1 MQIKWRHTAG
11 VGLYSTA
18 VSERQPPLIRIPEIL
33 EALTSEGLLLGAR
46 RWAGITFAPFALNA
60 SAGVLTLVGMTL
72 LFRALPADEA
82 GRLALILALL
92 EILGLVGSLGLP
104 NMVTRLYGE
113 AGRDAFDWPLDL
125 VGTAALAAIP
135 VTIGVVTVSAIY
147 DLPADTLWFLMIG
160 SLLLVVLNSGS
171 FMLNAHGHY
180 IWSSL
185 LLRLSSASLIVPGI
199 LTFVAGRSTNLA
211 GLLLFYTS
219 ALALTLLFL
228 IVLLSRNL
236 TRGPRHIDLSQ
247 RLEATVFLASTGI
260 GLLPDQGITAIAGAL
275 LRPETLAIYAAMTVF
290 ARPFKLG
297 ANILT
302 MIMTPELVRRK
313 RGRYLNLTVGLW
325 SFALLCSLGI
335 ALLGPA
341 LAHWT
346 YGGRYDSG
354 LVLLPLLALAG
365 ALQLTLVLPRSDLG
379 GRAPIALLRRLFVVL
394 AGVLGLLTVLG
405 ALLITKLGILG
416 IAIAGLALQA
426 GRNLISYTYWRD
438 HRRKEAS

>member
-1 MQIKWRHTAG
+1 MG
-11 VGLYSTA
+11 
-18 VSERQPPLIRIPEIL
+18 ERQPPGLRIPEIL
-33 EALTSEGLLLGAR
+33 ECLTSEGLILGAR
-46 RWAGITFAPFALNA
+46 RWAGITFAPFALTA
-60 SAGVLTLVGMTL
+60 SAGVLTLVGITL

-82 GRLALILALL
+82 GLLALAMALL

-104 NMVTRLYGE
+104 NMVTRLYGG
-113 AGRDAFDWPLDL
+113 AGRDAFNWPLDL

-135 VTIGVVTVSAIY
+135 VTIGVLTVSAVY
-147 DLPADTLWFLMIG
+147 DLPSDTLSFLMIG
-160 SLLLVVLNSGS
+160 SILLVVVNSGC

-185 LLRLSSASLIVPGI
+185 LLRLPSASLIVPGL
-199 LTFVAGRSTNLA
+199 LTFAAGSSTRLA
-211 GLLLFYTS
+211 GLLLFYSS

-228 IVLLSRNL
+228 IVLLSRHL
-236 TRGPRHIDLSQ
+236 SRGPRHITLSQ

-260 GLLPDQGITAIAGAL
+260 GFLPDQGITAIAGAL
-275 LRPETLAIYAAMTVF
+275 LRPETLAIYAAMMVF

-302 MIMTPELVRRK
+302 MIMTPELVSRR
-313 RGRYLNLTVGLW
+313 RGRYLNLTFGLW
-325 SFALLCSLGI
+325 GFALLCSLGI

-341 LAHWT
+341 LAHWA
-346 YGGRYDSG
+346 YRGRYESG

-379 GRAPIALLRRLFVVL
+379 GRAPIALLRRLFIVL

-416 IAIAGLALQA
+416 IAIAALALQA
-426 GRNLISYTYWRD
+426 GRNLISYAYWREY
-438 HRRKEAS
+438 RRREAS